1 MVTELQRK
9 AAQSI
14 VNIFE
19 TGRPRG
25 DYGQVTLLPGDS
37 GHLTYGR
44 SQTTLASGNL
54 YLLIKAYCEAED
66 AGFAAMLSG
75 YLERLAD
82 RDLTLDNDM
91 EFRRLLRDAGED
103 PVMYDVQDQFFD
115 RVYWDPSV
123 ASATAIGLGTA
134 LGTGVVY
141 DSRVHGSW
149 GRIRNRTNER
159 YGSVS
164 DVGEETWIT
173 NYVQERRDWLA
184 NHSNELL
191 HRTVYRMDA
200 LRQLIDAGN
209 WELALPFYVRGIL
222 IDENVLSG
230 TMPIRASAHDEGER
244 TLLLR
249 TPNMRGND
257 VREVQ
262 QALVDVGFTIS
273 ADGVFG
279 PKTSEAVKRFQQQKS
294 LKMDGVV
301 GPATRSALGI

>member
-1 MVTELQRK
+1 MITELQKK
-9 AAQSI
+9 AAQAI

-19 TGRPRG
+19 TSHPLG
-25 DYGQVTLLPGDS
+25 DYGLVTLLPGDS

-279 PKTSEAVKRFQQQKS
+279 PKTSEAVKKFQQQKS